1 MSINVGGDNYMRK
14 RFRTVSI
21 GFFTLILCLF
31 SIQAHAQIGQEEKAY
46 YDNYKSILQIMKRGM
61 EAAPK
66 TGDPSLD
73 FLYEMIP
80 HHEAAVS
87 MSENILKYG
96 HNEEVKQL
104 AANIIRDQLAGIGK
118 LEALKEKLIK
128 NPQINK
134 QAEEAYLKTYTN
146 IYQTMITAMQDA
158 KLTGNIDKD
167 FLEEMIPHHVGA
179 IKMSQNIMKYTQ
191 NTELKTILQNIITT
205 QQKQLAEMKNLL
217 KTIQ

>member
-1 MSINVGGDNYMRK
+1 MRK

-31 SIQAHAQIGQEEKAY
+31 SIQAHAQVGQEEKAY

-96 HNEEVKQL
+96 HNEQVKQL

-167 FLEEMIPHHVGA
+167 FLEEMIPHHEGA

-205 QQKQLAEMKNLL
+205 QQQQLAEMKNLL
-217 KTIQ
+217 KTI

>member
-1 MSINVGGDNYMRK
+1 MNK
-14 RFRTVSI
+14 RIQMARI
-21 GFFTLILCLF
+21 GVMTLIFCMF
-31 SIQAHAQIGQEEKAY
+31 SIQVHAQVGQEEKAY

-134 QAEEAYLKTYTN
+134 QAEEAYLKTYNN

-167 FLEEMIPHHVGA
+167 FLEEMIPHHEGA
-179 IKMSQNIMKYTQ
+179 IKMSQDIMKYTQ

-217 KTIQ
+217 KTI

>member
-1 MSINVGGDNYMRK
+1 MKK
-14 RFRTVSI
+14 RIQMARI
-21 GFFTLILCLF
+21 GVLTLILCMF
-31 SIQAHAQIGQEEKAY
+31 SIQAHAQVGQAEKAY

-96 HNEEVKQL
+96 HNEQVKQL

-167 FLEEMIPHHVGA
+167 FLEEMIPHHEGA

-217 KTIQ
+217 KTI

>member
-1 MSINVGGDNYMRK
+1 MKK
-14 RFRTVSI
+14 RIQMARI
-21 GFFTLILCLF
+21 GVLTLILCMF
-31 SIQAHAQIGQEEKAY
+31 SIQAHAQVGQEEKAY

-167 FLEEMIPHHVGA
+167 FLEEMIPHHEGA

-217 KTIQ
+217 KTI

>member
-1 MSINVGGDNYMRK
+1 
-14 RFRTVSI
+14 
-21 GFFTLILCLF
+21 
-31 SIQAHAQIGQEEKAY
+31 
-46 YDNYKSILQIMKRGM
+46 MKRGM

-96 HNEEVKQL
+96 HNEQVKQL

-134 QAEEAYLKTYTN
+134 QAEEAYLKTYTL
-146 IYQTMITAMQDA
+146 Q
-158 KLTGNIDKD
+158 L
-167 FLEEMIPHHVGA
+167 V
-179 IKMSQNIMKYTQ
+179 
-191 NTELKTILQNIITT
+191 LKTQFQQHGLIRPDRPFLLQLVQIRIR
-205 QQKQLAEMKNLL
+205 KLIKNLL
-217 KTIQ
+217 QKIKKLKRNWKIRWLFILLMEKTY